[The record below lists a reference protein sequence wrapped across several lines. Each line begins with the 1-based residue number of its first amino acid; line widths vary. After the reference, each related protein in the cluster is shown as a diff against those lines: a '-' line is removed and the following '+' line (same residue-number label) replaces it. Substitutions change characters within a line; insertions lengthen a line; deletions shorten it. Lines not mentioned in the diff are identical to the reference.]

1 LETLNQNPVSLT
13 DFDPAKFSILCVD
26 DEPNILSSLRRM
38 FMLAGFVVEVAES
51 GAQALQKLEQK
62 EFHLVLSD
70 MQMPEMNGTDFLIQV
85 RKRWPKVMRL
95 LLTGA
100 ADLKD
105 AISAINEGEIYRYL
119 TKPWND
125 EEVVSIVKAAL
136 ENYELID

>member
-1 LETLNQNPVSLT
+1 
-13 DFDPAKFSILCVD
+13 
-26 DEPNILSSLRRM
+26 
-38 FMLAGFVVEVAES
+38 MLAGFVVEVAES